1 MSWFNLP
8 SDKSKSSISKA
19 SSYQEIGKLWDNYS
33 LADYWDE
40 TQPVEFEIDLN
51 KESRFYYKIDQAL
64 SRQLIEVAKQQ
75 GISANQLVNLWI
87 EEKLQTL
94 KDLC

>member
-1 MSWFNLP
+1 MQNEK
-8 SDKSKSSISKA
+8 DTETSKSSISQA
-19 SSYQEIGKLWDNYS
+19 TSYQEIGEFWDSHS

-40 TQPVEFEIDLN
+40 TQLVEFEIDLN
-51 KESRFYYKIDQAL
+51 QESRFYYKIDQAL
-64 SRQLIEVAKQQ
+64 SKQLIEVAKQQ

-87 EEKLQTL
+87 EEKLRDL